1 MKKII
6 FLSCILFVQLTKA
19 QDVIFIFDGT
29 TIESKVIAIESEVIK
44 YKLWNSEE
52 DSIYSIPKTEVI
64 MINYA
69 NGNRDMFVNNESATQ
84 TPLFYDANE
93 QLEYDKESFSK
104 LRLGNK
110 LLTEREAFLL
120 LSYDNENIYKETWV
134 GANRQRNVGNA
145 LFFSGFA
152 LLVSSDALWVYN
164 VLNNNNFFI
173 EFLTFSGHMCGT
185 GMFVVGV
192 IFKTIGQKRMD
203 WVLDTY
209 NCKIRLNN
217 QTSLSVMPTPLGLG
231 LQLNF

>member
-1 MKKII
+1 
-6 FLSCILFVQLTKA
+6 
-19 QDVIFIFDGT
+19 
-29 TIESKVIAIESEVIK
+29 
-44 YKLWNSEE
+44 
-52 DSIYSIPKTEVI
+52 
-64 MINYA
+64 
-69 NGNRDMFVNNESATQ
+69 
-84 TPLFYDANE
+84 
-93 QLEYDKESFSK
+93 
-104 LRLGNK
+104 
-110 LLTEREAFLL
+110 
-120 LSYDNENIYKETWV
+120 
-134 GANRQRNVGNA
+134 
-145 LFFSGFA
+145 